1 MRIGPMH
8 DRIQIDECINE
19 VDALRAPVRTWVE
32 LWTAAAQIDT
42 QSAREYFA
50 NSREEAA
57 NNVVIRMRYHPRGMR
72 VNAQCRA
79 TDTRRGIVYAITG
92 VLFDD
97 KRTMLT
103 ITARSGVSD
112 G

>member
-1 MRIGPMH
+1 MH
-8 DRIQIDECINE
+8 DRVRIDECVNG
-19 VDALRAPVRTWVE
+19 VDALRAPKRTWE
-32 LWTAAAQIDT
+32 PLWEAAAQIDT
-42 QSAREYFA
+42 VSAREYYANNREESA
-50 NSREEAA
+50 NS
-57 NNVVIRMRYHPRGMR
+57 VVIRMRYNPKGMR

-79 TDTRRGIVYAITG
+79 TDIRREITYAITG

-97 KRTMLT
+97 KRSMLT